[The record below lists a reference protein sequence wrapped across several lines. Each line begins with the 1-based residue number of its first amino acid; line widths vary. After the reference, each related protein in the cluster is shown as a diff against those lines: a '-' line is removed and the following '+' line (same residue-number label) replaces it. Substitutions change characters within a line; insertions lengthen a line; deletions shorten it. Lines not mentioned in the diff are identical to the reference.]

1 MKTTFIKY
9 GKVLSVIQEENG
21 ISKVFIEKISS
32 LKNIVSDTE
41 SFCIQLSLS
50 KLGKTLKTIKSL
62 GFDCEVDY
70 DYGFD
75 FECKVYCNL
84 KY

>member
-9 GKVLSVIQEENG
+9 GKVLSVIQQENG
-21 ISKVFIEKISS
+21 INKVFIEKINS
-32 LKNIVSDTE
+32 LKDIVSDTE

-50 KLGKTLKTIKSL
+50 KLSKTLKNIKSL

-75 FECKVYCNL
+75 FECKIYCNL